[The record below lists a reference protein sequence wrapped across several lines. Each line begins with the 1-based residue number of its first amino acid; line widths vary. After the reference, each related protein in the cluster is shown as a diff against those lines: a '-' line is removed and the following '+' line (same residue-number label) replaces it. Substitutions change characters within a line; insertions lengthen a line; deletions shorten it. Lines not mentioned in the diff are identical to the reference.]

1 MFVSIPRILTI
12 ASNAFLEIVRDRILY
27 TLILYG
33 AFLLLAARLLPE
45 IAAATEAKILPDLGL
60 AAMQILGVLLA
71 IVVGTGLINKE
82 ILNRTIFVLVAKPV
96 SRTEFVLG
104 KHLGL
109 SAVMVLM
116 VALMTVMYYG
126 VMVANKISVVPVELL
141 ICSGLLCI
149 QLSLIT
155 AIALFFG
162 VFTSSLLAMLMTAA
176 IYLMGISS
184 SGMVKFSKLSQDPMI
199 EKVAGWLYL
208 LLPDL
213 SRLDLKNQLVYHLIP
228 SPIAL
233 VTSVGYGLLYT
244 LLVLTGTSLI
254 FSRREF

>member
-12 ASNAFLEIVRDRILY
+12 ASNAFLEVVRDRVLY
-27 TLILYG
+27 TLVLYG
-33 AFLLLAARLLPE
+33 GFLVVAAQLLPE
-45 IAAATEAKILPDLGL
+45 IAAASESKILPDLGL

-71 IVVGTGLINKE
+71 TVVGTGLINKE
-82 ILNRTIFVLVAKPV
+82 IINRTIFVLVAKPV

-109 SAVMVLM
+109 SFVLVLM
-116 VALMTVMYYG
+116 VAIMTVMYYG
-126 VMVANKISVVPVELL
+126 VMVVNRISIVPIELL
-141 ICSGLLCI
+141 VHSGLLCI
-149 QLSLIT
+149 QLSLVT
-155 AIALFFG
+155 SIALFFG
-162 VFTSSLLAMLMTAA
+162 VFTSSLLAMLMTLA

-184 SGMVKFSKLSQDPMI
+184 SGMVKFSKLSQNPML

-213 SRLDLKNQLVYHLIP
+213 SRLDLKNQVVYHLIP
-228 SPIAL
+228 SQMAL
-233 VTSVGYGLLYT
+233 LTSVGYGLLYT
-244 LLVLTGTSLI
+244 LLVLMGTSLI

>member
-12 ASNAFLEIVRDRILY
+12 ASNAFLEVVRDRILY
-27 TLILYG
+27 ILILYG
-33 AFLLLAARLLPE
+33 AFLLIAARLLPE
-45 IAAATEAKILPDLGL
+45 IAAATEAKILPDFGL
-60 AAMQILGVLLA
+60 AAMQILGVLSA
-71 IVVGTGLINKE
+71 IIVGTGLINKE

-109 SAVMVLM
+109 SIVLVLM
-116 VALMTVMYYG
+116 VALMSVMYYG
-126 VMVANKISVVPVELL
+126 VMVANQISTVPVELL
-141 ICSGLLCI
+141 IHSGLLCI

-162 VFTSSLLAMLMTAA
+162 VFTSSLLAMLMTVA

-184 SGMVKFSKLSQDPMI
+184 SGMVKFSKLSQNPMI

-213 SRLDLKNQLVYHLIP
+213 SRLDLKNQVVYHLIP
-228 SPIAL
+228 SQMAL
-233 VTSVGYGLLYT
+233 LASVGYGLLYT

>member
-1 MFVSIPRILTI
+1 MFISVPRILTI
-12 ASNAFLEIVRDRILY
+12 ASNTFLEIVRDRILY

-33 AFLLLAARLLPE
+33 TFLLVAARLLPE
-45 IAAATEAKILPDLGL
+45 VAAATEAKILPDLGL
-60 AAMQILGVLLA
+60 AAMQMLGVLLA
-71 IVVGTGLINKE
+71 IVVGTGLVNKE

-109 SAVMVLM
+109 SAVLVLM

-126 VMVANKISVVPVELL
+126 VMVVNRIDVVPVELL
-141 ICSGLLCI
+141 IHSGLLCI
-149 QLSLIT
+149 QLALIT

-162 VFTSSLLAMLMTAA
+162 VFTSTLLAMLMTVA

-184 SGMVKFSKLSQDPMI
+184 SGMVRFSKLSQNPMI
-199 EKVAGWLYL
+199 EKIAGWLYL

-213 SRLDLKNQLVYHLIP
+213 SRLDLKNQVVYHLIP
-228 SPIAL
+228 SQMAL
-233 VTSVGYGLLYT
+233 LTDVGYGLLYT
-244 LLVLTGTSLI
+244 LLVLTGTSLTL
-254 FSRREF
+254 SRREF